1 MKKEIVNY
9 NNTST
14 YLIMIPVFY
23 ENESNPA
30 WRIVYKGTKKECEK
44 EFYSFP
50 DSLKATPEENKENRK
65 NKLKELLFLESIG
78 RKQKADQIRKQY
90 NFI

>member
-1 MKKEIVNY
+1 MKKIVNY
-9 NNTST
+9 NNTNT

-23 ENESNPA
+23 ENESKPA
-30 WRIVYKGTKKECEK
+30 WRKVYKGSLIECKKA
-44 EFYSFP
+44 FSDFP
-50 DSLKATPEENKENRK
+50 DSLKATPEENNENRRY
-65 NKLKELLFLESIG
+65 KLKELLFLESIG

>member
-1 MKKEIVNY
+1 MKKEISKYIDNQY
-9 NNTST
+9 II
-14 YLIMIPVFY
+14 LIPVYY
-23 ENESNPA
+23 ENEKAPA
-30 WRIVYKGTKKECEK
+30 WRTVYKGTKKECK
-44 EFYSFP
+44 KKFSVFP
-50 DSLKATPEENKENRK
+50 DSLKATPEENKENRR

>member
-1 MKKEIVNY
+1 MKKEISKYIDNQY
-9 NNTST
+9 
-14 YLIMIPVFY
+14 IIIIPVYY
-23 ENESNPA
+23 ENETAPA
-30 WRIVYKGTKKECEK
+30 WRKVYKGTLSDCRK
-44 EFYSFP
+44 EFFSFP